1 MALSNWD
8 CLAFNSEAQACNG
21 VFKHFKLK
29 SSLSIYKNW
38 AYVSNEE
45 MWHKGYDFTKP
56 TIAQIA
62 SGDIQLAGFDI
73 MSIRGPQN
81 GIFIYASCTDYKK
94 EPEKT
99 IHYRFAGIGCAGYK
113 DKVAEV
119 LKNLGRELK
128 DDELWYEG
136 SDHLGKHYIGR
147 YLENGESEQINYW
160 DEQTQGP
167 YDYGS
172 DWVGVLPS
180 TLEEFFKWLSSLSD
194 DCKDFEEWIT
204 KCKQADALRFN
215 QGDMFFAENAGVE
228 LAATKPGECQAP
240 VLNEIIK
247 AMAAGDNNE

>member
-136 SDHLGKHYIGR
+136 SDHLGKHYIGH

-167 YDYGS
+167 YDYGA
-172 DWVGVLPS
+172 DWVGVLPT

-194 DCKDFEEWIT
+194 DSKDFEEWIE

-228 LAATKPGECQAP
+228 LAATKPGESIVP
-240 VLNEIIK
+240 YINRVLNCIE
-247 AMAAGDNNE
+247 